1 MGLLQLT
8 TNLKSLKYGNDR
20 PGGGSSGQPFVQQSI
35 PEGQIP
41 FQSTTAGGIDNII
54 NNAQINTSAVGQDLE
69 RIGKWFTTTPG
80 VIFIGKQNVLS
91 QTNVRTQANNAE
103 TPRIIINGGPY
114 TPTNTLAQ
122 VAGVN
127 FGSHFYKQGLTP
139 GGFRLPKYNDAVKS
153 DQDIINNRL
162 YNLYY
167 DKMIDTGLNGVQGFP
182 IPNPINSVS
191 LFNTEILRYT
201 GGPGSI
207 LGIGSTA
214 INFTD
219 QRTGINNA
227 LYTNDLYKFY
237 GILPTSN
244 KVIVDNPAKAISDF
258 QAEKTYANTAIFGV
272 TDFRKVLRQ
281 GITNSNILSDSP
293 DYSTQNIENRVF
305 LGNPGRRDK
314 NIISYTRGLGTALD
328 KITAKPL
335 YSSFLVANDEVND
348 LVKFRIEAINNDLP
362 AEGVFMHFRAFLDT
376 FSDNYNADWSSTQ
389 YVGRGEKF
397 YNYNSFDR
405 TINLGWTVAAQS
417 KEELIPMYQKLN
429 FLASNLMPDY
439 NKEGY
444 MRGPLVRM
452 TVGGYLYS
460 QPGFLTNLVY
470 DVPQESPWEIG
481 INDRGASDSS
491 VKELPHMIK
500 VTATFT
506 PIHTFVPRKQVNDYE
521 FNNNNV
527 SEVSSFG
534 PERYI
539 ALSTGDSDNYYNEK
553 YLTSLMRST
562 PGGNPDDEVDL
573 TSLQ

>member
-153 DQDIINNRL
+153 DQPYIENRL
-162 YNLYY
+162 VILQGDKIQNL
-167 DKMIDTGLNGVQGFP
+167 GLDG
-182 IPNPINSVS
+182 SLALVS
-191 LFNTEILRYT
+191 PLSTEILRYT

-207 LGIGSTA
+207 LGIGSTSIKFA
-214 INFTD
+214 D

-227 LYTNDLYKFY
+227 LYINDRYKFY

-244 KVIVDNPAKAISDF
+244 KVIVDDPAKAISDF
-258 QAEKTYANTAIFGV
+258 QAEKTYQNTAIFGV

-314 NIISYTRGLGTALD
+314 NIISYTRGLGFGALD

-335 YSSFLVANDEVND
+335 YSSILVANNEVND

-376 FSDNYNADWSSTQ
+376 FTDNYNADWSSTQ

-481 INDRGASDSS
+481 INDEGASDNT
-491 VKELPHMIK
+491 VKELPHMMK

-506 PIHTFVPRKQVNDYE
+506 PIHTFVPRKQVNTYGGTGVATGRADNEGNPIYGDE
-521 FNNNNV
+521 I
-527 SEVSSFG
+527 SSFG

-539 ALSTGDSDNYYNEK
+539 ALSTGDNNNYDN
-553 YLTSLMRST
+553 
-562 PGGNPDDEVDL
+562 
-573 TSLQ
+573 